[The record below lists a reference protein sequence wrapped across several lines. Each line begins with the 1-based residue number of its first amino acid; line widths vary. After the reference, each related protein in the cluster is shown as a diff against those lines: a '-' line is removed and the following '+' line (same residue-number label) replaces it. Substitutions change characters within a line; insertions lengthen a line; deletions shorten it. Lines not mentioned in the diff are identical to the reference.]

1 MVFKLVFRM
10 PHFTQRFS
18 ANLYKSQGDVCLR
31 PIFYAEVMWATVGSG
46 LISLCGAPLCDVSG
60 LLDDPSLPVGSCV
73 NAALIGN

>member
-1 MVFKLVFRM
+1 
-10 PHFTQRFS
+10 
-18 ANLYKSQGDVCLR
+18 LR